1 MAVSLA
7 YFKVKDYDTFLTHFR
22 QAASYRAAA
31 GCKGVHLFRNSD
43 DGNDVVINFQW
54 EDRAKAEQMMQDPA
68 TQARFAEAG
77 MIGAPMVIWVDDAGR
92 EPS

>member
-7 YFKVKDYDTFLTHFR
+7 HLKVKDYEAFITHFR
-22 QAASYRAAA
+22 LAAAHRAAA

-43 DGNDVVINFQW
+43 DGNDVIINFQW
-54 EDRAKAEQMMQDPA
+54 EDRAKAEQMFAEPA
-68 TQARFAEAG
+68 MGQRFADAG
-77 MIGAPMVIWVDDAGR
+77 VIGRPEITWVDDAGR